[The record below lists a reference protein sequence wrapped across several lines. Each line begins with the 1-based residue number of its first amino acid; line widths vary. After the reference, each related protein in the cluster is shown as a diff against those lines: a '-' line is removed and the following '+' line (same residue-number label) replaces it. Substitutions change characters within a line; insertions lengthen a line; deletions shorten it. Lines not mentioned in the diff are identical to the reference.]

1 MNDRPPASPGH
12 AATLIRPSRQAM
24 PVARAAVSPAV
35 TARPIAHRTTP
46 DEYQYASFGARVLAV
61 IIDFIILNVVLSM
74 LNAVFLAMMLNDLNT
89 TTMLLGVAGP
99 MLLGGA
105 LTMLYSVWLESS
117 VWQATIGKKLLRLKV
132 VDLRGERIRF
142 WRSFSR
148 NAAKSCSALILGV
161 GYLMPLWTQKRQ
173 ALHDRMVGCVVVR
186 AALQQ

>member
-1 MNDRPPASPGH
+1 M
-12 AATLIRPSRQAM
+12 
-24 PVARAAVSPAV
+24 
-35 TARPIAHRTTP
+35 ARPIAQRTTSY
-46 DEYQYASFGARVLAV
+46 EYQYASFGARVLAMV
-61 IIDFIILNVVLSM
+61 IDFIILNVVMSM
-74 LNAVFLAMMLNDLNT
+74 LNAVILAMMFNNLNT
-89 TTMLLGVAGP
+89 ATMILGMVGP
-99 MLLGGA
+99 LLLGGA

-117 VWQATIGKKLLRLKV
+117 AWQATIGKKLMRLKV

-148 NAAKSCSALILGV
+148 NAAKSFSMLTLGV